1 MITVKITMKISK
13 ARTDELLV
21 VIYHMFRNGVDDWVT
36 VMIFQKKLV
45 NRIHTN
51 RTTKKIKQFSKREGV
66 KNVYLT
72 ARLTV
77 RGGSTFKISLTVK

>member
-13 ARTDELLV
+13 TRTDELLV

-45 NRIHTN
+45 NQIHTN
-51 RTTKKIKQFSKREGV
+51 RTTKKFRQFS
-66 KNVYLT
+66 
-72 ARLTV
+72 
-77 RGGSTFKISLTVK
+77 

>member
-36 VMIFQKKLV
+36 VMIFQKKPNTYKSNNQKV
-45 NRIHTN
+45 
-51 RTTKKIKQFSKREGV
+51 
-66 KNVYLT
+66 
-72 ARLTV
+72 
-77 RGGSTFKISLTVK
+77 